1 MKFSPATVLIAL
13 LCYKAAFADDLVA
26 SDKPFSS
33 SGTVTIKDQNV
44 PGFSRPEN
52 FIKTEQGMMNGVA
65 YSFFYSDGSGTFA
78 GTQGNTLD
86 PSEDKD
92 SNWSVQCAV
101 DAMTDERRCFMQ
113 MNFLV
118 LVVFSSGPPVVL
130 IGQDHDT
137 SVDVMIRID
146 AGKPISAHAGTGPRY
161 RGQFSAETSAKI
173 IKRLK
178 QAQTIVTR
186 HRQFGRGTLDRK
198 WNLYG
203 FNEAFA
209 YINWAVAHIK

>member
-1 MKFSPATVLIAL
+1 MKKVPVLAL
-13 LCYKAAFADDLVA
+13 LATFPVQADYLIS
-26 SDKPFSS
+26 SDAPFSKNS
-33 SGTVTIKDQNV
+33 TVEIKEYV
-44 PGFSRPEN
+44 LPGLTKPTNIFKIE
-52 FIKTEQGMMNGVA
+52 KGELNGVS
-65 YSFFYSDGSGTFA
+65 YRFSYDDGSGTFV

-92 SNWSVQCAV
+92 SNWSVQCTV
-101 DAMTDERRCFMQ
+101 DAMTDERHCFML
-113 MNFLV
+113 MNFLT
-118 LVVFSSGPPVVL
+118 LIVFSSGPPIVL

-161 RGQFSAETSAKI
+161 RGQFSAETSATI